1 MLHPA
6 KPARRPRGGEL
17 RPQPAGSQN
26 TAQGHQR
33 RLASLRAELL
43 PPLSSGRPPCG
54 TSGYINEPRRIPMRH
69 SSRERNVMSD
79 RDDEDRSFDP
89 KRRNVLLIGAAKTR
103 RGGLRVVFSVK
114 H

>member
-1 MLHPA
+1 
-6 KPARRPRGGEL
+6 
-17 RPQPAGSQN
+17 
-26 TAQGHQR
+26 
-33 RLASLRAELL
+33 
-43 PPLSSGRPPCG
+43 
-54 TSGYINEPRRIPMRH
+54 
-69 SSRERNVMSD
+69 MSD